1 VPWPAIDVYSDPI
14 CPWCMIG
21 RHRLAR
27 ALKLAGGGT
36 SGPGPAV
43 RWRVFQLNP
52 SMPAGGMD
60 RTAYLAAKFGGAV
73 QSQEVYRAIRKEG
86 EAEGVR
92 FAFDRI
98 RRTPNTLK
106 AHLLIRLAAGTGA
119 GDAMAG
125 RLFDAYFLEGRD
137 IGDSSVLVEL
147 AADAGIAREV
157 AQAWLEDE
165 ETAAR
170 LSAEDAEARASG
182 ISGVPYFVIGGRYSL
197 AGAAPPEVLVR
208 AMELAAQTVS

>member
-1 VPWPAIDVYSDPI
+1 MPWPAIDVYSDPI

-27 ALKLAGGGT
+27 ALELVGGGT
-36 SGPGPAV
+36 SGPAPAI

-52 SMPAGGMD
+52 SMPPGGMD

-73 QSQEVYRAIRKEG
+73 QAQEVYRAIRKEG
-86 EAEGVR
+86 EAEGIR

-106 AHLLIRLAAGTGA
+106 AHLLIRLAAGMGA

-137 IGDSSVLVEL
+137 IGESSVLLEL
-147 AADAGIAREV
+147 AADAGIAREA
-157 AQAWLEDE
+157 AQACLEE
-165 ETAAR
+165 EGTAAR

-197 AGAAPPEVLVR
+197 AGAVPPEALVR
-208 AMELAAQTVS
+208 AMELAAETVS